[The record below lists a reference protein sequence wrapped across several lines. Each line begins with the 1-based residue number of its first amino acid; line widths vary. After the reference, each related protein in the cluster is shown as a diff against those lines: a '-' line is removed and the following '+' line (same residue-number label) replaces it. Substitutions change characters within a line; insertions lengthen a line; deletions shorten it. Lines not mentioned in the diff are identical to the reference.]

1 MQKTDTIKLKN
12 ETDFIATEITE
23 MNAGI
28 RDINLGWHV
37 NSDSFMLDLY
47 ITQEEIKA
55 INIWFFLLVSGK
67 EKYIFQPRQKK
78 KKENLP

>member
-28 RDINLGWHV
+28 RDINLG
-37 NSDSFMLDLY
+37 
-47 ITQEEIKA
+47 
-55 INIWFFLLVSGK
+55 
-67 EKYIFQPRQKK
+67 
-78 KKENLP
+78 